1 MGPDRRTPGPTGHIR
16 RLWGLLLLVTVLLAG
31 TAAAQAWVL
40 ARVSFYIGEVGYRK
54 ADAEEWGDV
63 ALKQPLF
70 AGDHVRT
77 GEESRLELRLD
88 ERDVIRIDEDSE
100 VEVSQR
106 ALTAWKGSGTRA
118 AVKKGKL
125 WSNVR
130 KLVADRENLTVE
142 TPTVLAAIRG
152 TAFRIDVPD
161 PDHTVIRVYE
171 GSVEVR
177 DNSALPPG
185 GGEPGVIEPPREV
198 TPPAEVSVQ
207 EWLQIVT
214 ANQQLTV
221 ARGEDPVVAAFDA
234 AQDSLLEWVQ
244 WNRQRDAEI
253 PPDRE
258 RE

>member
-1 MGPDRRTPGPTGHIR
+1 MS
-16 RLWGLLLLVTVLLAG
+16 RLCGLLLLLVTVLAG
-31 TAAAQAWVL
+31 AAVAQAWVL

-54 ADAEEWGDV
+54 SEAQEWSDV

-70 AGDHVRT
+70 AGDYVRT
-77 GEESRLELRLD
+77 GEESRLELKLD
-88 ERDVIRIDEDSE
+88 DRDVIRIDEDSE

-106 ALTAWKGSGTRA
+106 ALTAWRGSGTRA
-118 AVKKGKL
+118 AVKKGKI

-161 PDHTVIRVYE
+161 ADHTVIRVYE

-177 DNSALPPG
+177 ENPAPPPG
-185 GGEPGVIEPPREV
+185 EREPGVIEPPAEV
-198 TPPAEVSVQ
+198 PPPGEVSVQ

-221 ARGEDPVVAAFDA
+221 ARGEEPTVAAFDA

-244 WNRQRDAEI
+244 WNRQRDSEI